1 MCFDIPKGLFKEKS
15 ASLQRSLPD
24 FHMDILQ
31 EFAAKL
37 NLPLFLSGDT
47 KFLRSILNIGSAGH
61 LKCKKISLRNW
72 FVFIFISKCS
82 LDPCPLCLIHRKVEK
97 GRTKGCLTCV
107 KQREL
112 YTGEHPLRGI
122 QSWPT
127 QFGSLNKDLT
137 QILSNK
143 KIIDFVTPGK

>member
-31 EFAAKL
+31 EFAEKL

-61 LKCKKISLRNW
+61 LKCKKFSLRN
-72 FVFIFISKCS
+72 FLFSYQNV
-82 LDPCPLCLIHRKVEK
+82 L
-97 GRTKGCLTCV
+97 
-107 KQREL
+107 
-112 YTGEHPLRGI
+112 
-122 QSWPT
+122 
-127 QFGSLNKDLT
+127 
-137 QILSNK
+137 
-143 KIIDFVTPGK
+143 